1 MGKRKKEKAQVVVG
15 STLHSSERP
24 VMYTLKERKK
34 IHTWILLLL
43 RCDPA
48 FSFSNHP
55 QTGDHHIQFH
65 YTTHK
70 CFTNDQNLP
79 TRLCA
84 SESTWEAC
92 AQQVQKVG
100 KCRALLEVKC
110 TEEESHAESI

>member
-1 MGKRKKEKAQVVVG
+1 
-15 STLHSSERP
+15 
-24 VMYTLKERKK
+24 MYTLKGLRAQE
-34 IHTWILLLL
+34 ITHLDIVAPAM

-48 FSFSNHP
+48 FSFSSYL

-70 CFTNDQNLP
+70 CFTKDQNLP

-84 SESTWEAC
+84 SESAREAC

-110 TEEESHAESI
+110 TEESHAESI